1 MPFLSEPDTL
11 QIVGCKVAYALA
23 EAFKNPS
30 QSEPQLVA
38 NFVFEFVKTFNS
50 VKLPE
55 AMKITAGGVFVHARP
70 LVSCQSFPK
79 TEPSSVE
86 IGDLL
91 LIRTLVVNGQ
101 VSERRA
107 LLLQA
112 KKANS
117 IPAVPDNKNQWH
129 LYEQWPRFSYAA
141 RSGRL
146 KGRVRHVKEPDMYEA
161 AKYLLIGQGSAAC
174 LCYCPLGDPWPF
186 CSSHQWRMSCVHHS
200 AQPTTPA
207 ISRYRCFSGELIA
220 FLAGDAGK
228 VFSTPKPR
236 SRGWDRVIQDLI
248 EQTAK
253 AKSIFCGR
261 AAGTSTSAVRGSGVL
276 FLSLVENSAFSVLG
290 SKDDGQ
296 TISPDRPPNVPAEW
310 NGDDDGGGISLV
322 EFIVE
327 RGKD

>member
-1 MPFLSEPDTL
+1 MPFLSAPETL
-11 QIVGCKVAYALA
+11 QIGDKVACALA
-23 EAFKNPS
+23 KAFKNPM

-38 NFVFEFVKTFNS
+38 NFVFEFAKTFKS
-50 VKLPE
+50 VELFG
-55 AMKITAGGVFVHARP
+55 AMKITAGGVFVHAQP
-70 LVSCQSFPK
+70 LVSCQSFP
-79 TEPSSVE
+79 ESAPSSVE

-91 LIRTLVVNGQ
+91 LIRTLVVNGS

-146 KGRVRHVKEPDMYEA
+146 KGKVRHVKEPDMYEA
-161 AKYLLIGQGSAAC
+161 AKYLLIGQGSAAS
-174 LCYCPLGDPWPF
+174 LCYCTLCDVWPF
-186 CSSHQWRMSCVHHS
+186 CRNHQWRKSCMHHS
-200 AQPTTPA
+200 AQPTTPE
-207 ISRYRCFSGELIA
+207 ISRYRCFSSELIA

-236 SRGWDRVIQDLI
+236 TRGWDRVVQDLI
-248 EQTAK
+248 DQTAK

-261 AAGTSTSAVRGSGVL
+261 AARTSASAVRGSGAL
-276 FLSLVENSAFSVLG
+276 FCSLVENSAYSVLG
-290 SKDDGQ
+290 SKDDGLN
-296 TISPDRPPNVPAEW
+296 ISSNGPPDVPPEW
-310 NGDDDGGGISLV
+310 NDDGDGGGISLV

-327 RGKD
+327 QGEG